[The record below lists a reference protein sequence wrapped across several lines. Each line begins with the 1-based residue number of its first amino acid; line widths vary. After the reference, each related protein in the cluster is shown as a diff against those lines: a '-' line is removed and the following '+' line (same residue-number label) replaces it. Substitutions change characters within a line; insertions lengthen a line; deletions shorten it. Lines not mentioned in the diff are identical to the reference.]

1 MKYVWSIFFLI
12 VPLFHL
18 SAQSNYPHRTPEN
31 VARKQTEM
39 MVRELGIQDCVLKD
53 SIYRMHLKYAYRR
66 ASCETRGEV
75 IQCIQDANEE
85 LKQILTP
92 EQYQR
97 FMSQQINHQ
106 PHRPH
111 KPCHQIIHHNGAIP
125 PPHEHGATIDT
136 LAMPPDFPQ

>member
-53 SIYRMHLKYAYRR
+53 SIYRMHLKYALKRQDESYTRADILKCGRRLMGRR
-66 ASCETRGEV
+66 AV
-75 IQCIQDANEE
+75 N
-85 LKQILTP
+85 
-92 EQYQR
+92 
-97 FMSQQINHQ
+97 
-106 PHRPH
+106 
-111 KPCHQIIHHNGAIP
+111 
-125 PPHEHGATIDT
+125 
-136 LAMPPDFPQ
+136 